1 MDKLIDSFEFDIEL
15 KLSFEK
21 YIYILKYL
29 NIRFVF

>member
-15 KLSFEK
+15 KLIFEK